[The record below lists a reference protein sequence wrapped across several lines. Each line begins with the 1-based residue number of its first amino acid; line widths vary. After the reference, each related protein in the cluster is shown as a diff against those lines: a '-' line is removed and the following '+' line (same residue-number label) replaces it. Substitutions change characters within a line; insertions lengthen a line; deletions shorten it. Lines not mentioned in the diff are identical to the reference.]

1 MSMPV
6 LTYGCTRCDLKAW
19 DAMTWGYRFYQVKKE
34 QYRMAVSMGWCHVCS
49 SLVPVERRPQAGME
63 RSLQAEQAS
72 LQAHVRLL
80 RQQQPGARWWLFRRP
95 ASRELLQAELKLE
108 SVSNDLLRL
117 RRLLSLMKDRQSGD
131 RCLACGSEACFHLPA
146 PSFQAS
152 FDEIHE
158 HPQRLDCLHPGCG
171 GQLTVSC
178 DGTRLNVA
186 GRARAYDL
194 RGMPLGDWQAF

>member
-131 RCLACGSEACFHLPA
+131 RLPGVRFRGVFPFARAEFSSLIRRDSRTPATTGLPA
-146 PSFQAS
+146 SGLWWPA
-152 FDEIHE
+152 
-158 HPQRLDCLHPGCG
+158 DCEL
-171 GQLTVSC
+171 
-178 DGTRLNVA
+178 
-186 GRARAYDL
+186 
-194 RGMPLGDWQAF
+194 